1 MVYLDMNKGFYLKN
15 LDEKAYRAIKSI
27 AAKRG
32 VPVYRVINEALA
44 LYANLYDSLAAE
56 TEEEANNRVYEAL
69 VGDPRYTGKWVVI
82 ARGKL
87 ISVVESWNEAVKVL
101 RNFLKREKA
110 SHGIISKVGVEVE
123 EIEIL
128 GSSLEML

>member
-1 MVYLDMNKGFYLKN
+1 MVKGFYLKN
-15 LDEKAYRAIKSI
+15 LDEKAYRAIKAI

-32 VPVYRVINEALA
+32 VPVYKVINEALT

-56 TEEEANNRVYEAL
+56 TEEEANNRVYETL
-69 VGDPRYTGKWVVI
+69 IGDPRYVGKWVVI

-87 ISVVESWNEAVKVL
+87 VSVAESWNEAIKTMK
-101 RNFLKREKA
+101 NFLSREKA
-110 SHGIISKVGVEVE
+110 SHGIISRIGEEVE
-123 EIEIL
+123 EVEIF

>member
-1 MVYLDMNKGFYLKN
+1 MGKGFYLKN
-15 LDEKAYRAIKSI
+15 LDEKAYRAIKAI

-32 VPVYRVINEALA
+32 VPVYKVINEALA
-44 LYANLYDSLAAE
+44 LYANLHDSLAAE

-69 VGDPRYTGKWVVI
+69 VGDPRYKGKWVVI
-82 ARGKL
+82 ACGRL
-87 ISVVESWNEAVKVL
+87 ISVAESWDEAVEIL
-101 RNFLKREKA
+101 RKFLSCEKA
-110 SHGIISKVGVEVE
+110 NHGIISKVGEEVE